1 MNTESRQQLMSAHDL
16 GVLGLNE
23 VGYVRPVVEPGHSGF
38 AIHAADGTRI
48 AIMPS
53 RAMAVAAMLEN
64 DLHPVSLH

>member
-1 MNTESRQQLMSAHDL
+1 MNTETRLPLMSAHDL

-23 VGYVRPVVEPGHSGF
+23 VGYVRAVEEQGQRGF

-53 RAMAVAAMLEN
+53 RDLAVAAMLQN

>member
-1 MNTESRQQLMSAHDL
+1 MHTETSQQIMSAHDL

-23 VGYVRPVVEPGHSGF
+23 VGYVRPVADPGASGF

-53 RAMAVAAMLEN
+53 RDMAVAAMLEN

>member
-1 MNTESRQQLMSAHDL
+1 MDIASRHDVISAHDL

-23 VGYVRPVVEPGHSGF
+23 VGYVRPVAEPGHSGF